1 MVWPAKRRQARMAYL
16 TFQKQGGGRYTSIF
30 ATVARWGDLKGGRRG
45 AVQERL
51 YVGRLD
57 RRTGRV
63 RLSKGMAGGSGLEI
77 EVEELRRRVKESG
90 AIEAVQAWLG
100 GLCPGMAGVR
110 AGGAF
115 AGLRGDLGT
124 ALVGQVYALG
134 EMAKAMGLDRCLAGA
149 FGEQVGL
156 ALLHLAMHQAV
167 RGEPLYLAAA

>member
-1 MVWPAKRRQARMAYL
+1 M
-16 TFQKQGGGRYTSIF
+16 
-30 ATVARWGDLKGGRRG
+30 
-45 AVQERL
+45 
-51 YVGRLD
+51 GRLD

-134 EMAKAMGLDRCLAGA
+134 
-149 FGEQVGL
+149 
-156 ALLHLAMHQAV
+156 
-167 RGEPLYLAAA
+167 